1 MNKYRVFVYDAVV
14 YEDIEADS
22 EEQAQEIALEFWNER
37 IPTVIALGKKEWQ
50 ESFFHIY
57 TFNV

>member
-37 IPTVIALGKKEWQ
+37 IPTVIALGKKE
-50 ESFFHIY
+50 
-57 TFNV
+57 

>member
-14 YEDIEADS
+14 YEDIETDS

-37 IPTVIALGKKEWQ
+37 YQ
-50 ESFFHIY
+50 R
-57 TFNV
+57 